1 MAIIN
6 SVLIGKGRGKVGN
19 VVLSNLKGQTI
30 LKSLNS
36 SPSNPKSAD
45 QTAQRSKMA
54 YAVKIWQVVFMFMAN
69 FKSYIKPLESGYNA
83 FIRSAIKFITTPLT
97 FDFKTIW
104 NELVTDMNLKGNLD
118 LALSGSIVGANLVM
132 TFNKGSLV
140 YNPSMCINIFAIDDS
155 TGETRNTLISIDE
168 TQFNAGSGSYPY
180 IKGAD
185 DITYWYF
192 ASPATKQNTDLVT
205 AVIG

>member
-36 SPSNPKSAD
+36 SPSNPKSQD

-54 YAVKIWQVVFMFMAN
+54 YAVKVWQVVFMFMAN

-97 FDFKTIW
+97 FEFGSIW
-104 NELVTDMNLKGNLD
+104 AALVTAMNLKGNLD

-132 TFNKGSLV
+132 TFNKGNLV
-140 YNPSMCINIFAIDDS
+140 YNPSMCINILAIDND
-155 TGETRNTLISIDE
+155 TNEIRNTLMSISE
-168 TQFNAGSGSYPY
+168 AQFNAQTASMPFV
-180 IKGAD
+180 KTAD

-192 ASPATKQNTDLVT
+192 ASPATKQNTDLVLSDL
-205 AVIG
+205 